1 MMRYR
6 LDYPMRALLAVLLL
20 LIAGRATAD
29 YSGPQMGINAAQLA
43 PGAAASNLG
52 FTPLAPANNLSDVG
66 SVSTARTTLGLGAL
80 ATVTPGSGVATALG
94 DNLGVAGSIVVNG
107 GLGGTPSSLNLTNA
121 TSLPA
126 SGINAFT
133 AANGA
138 TGSTTIPARF
148 SRTINIVD
156 DFGAVGD
163 GSTDDWTS
171 IQKAAGMNS
180 SGVCTYTQPTL
191 VVIPPLNAA
200 GSVASYRISQAI
212 RMCSNVTLWV
222 QSNAT
227 KILFTG
233 DASGTDYTGATG
245 TSTWPLNGAILG
257 GYLPAGAANPTYATA
272 TTVAPGTNSVTL
284 TTPTTNFIVGDMAA
298 IETNSTYS
306 VSEATEPTLQK
317 LVVLTAYNSST
328 GVMTFE
334 PPVDYSSSSVNVLRL
349 TNGANTGG
357 WPVISTST
365 VPVFATYNCGLVGG
379 SWIASH
385 SNPTAQPFMASG
397 VFTDCVIAPDYVSAA
412 YGVGYGNSIQN
423 SRLSARREDINSS
436 AMEPAYQS
444 NNNVFDFGVVNM
456 TGFAVGT
463 AVPGWDF
470 GLDEGARN
478 NTVHIGSVIHS
489 QQPEA
494 KVTFVVAGT
503 VTGGDV
509 ITGSVRTPAV
519 SAATV
524 NAGGSNYGNSIT
536 GTMTYNGTGC
546 SVDPVLAV
554 TTSSGGAIA
563 AVNSIVIPGSC
574 TTPIS
579 SSSTSWKPGGGLPTP
594 AATATFNLTMTLSYS
609 ATYTDVGGDTTTT
622 IATGVTAALNAASG
636 FTAAG
641 YTAVSSGPSVYV
653 YNNTSPSLPFY
664 WPSATVTNGGVTIT
678 TTPQYQSVLNIGNA
692 NNNKVTIDSITGN
705 VLTGYPVRIYD
716 NSLSGTQPLTS
727 YNTVSVAQSNVSWAY
742 GDAIIDNASAIGNV
756 ISDGSYSGQIFL
768 PQAFELGYNI
778 GSYNQFSNVKSH
790 APGGQPSCNQIDMSN
805 ALVNV
810 YAPFTESAGN
820 GFGYADMY
828 TCRHEN
834 VTSDKVV
841 NFLGTVAQFGPQTVT
856 SAGNYNP
863 GSQNTIG
870 LEYGDVYDVWVDG
883 SKTGTAGSVTGYVAF
898 GGCILNYTIPA
909 TSDQIMIHA
918 RFTADTNPAVNGS
931 LVATTDAAGTAT
943 AQSTTCS
950 VALNWSSS
958 AHFNLKVNAPTSPDT
973 FILRDVFAKPIPPFY
988 RLAQ

>member
-1 MMRYR
+1 MRSIFR
-6 LDYPMRALLAVLLL
+6 
-20 LIAGRATAD
+20 I
-29 YSGPQMGINAAQLA
+29 
-43 PGAAASNLG
+43 
-52 FTPLAPANNLSDVG
+52 FT
-66 SVSTARTTLGLGAL
+66 GLVAL
-80 ATVTPGSGVATALG
+80 AAMVYGAHAQVLNGNVSG
-94 DNLGVAGSIVVNG
+94 D
-107 GLGGTPSSLNLTNA
+107 
-121 TSLPA
+121 
-126 SGINAFT
+126 AFT

-138 TGSTTIPARF
+138 TGSATILARF
-148 SRTINIVD
+148 SHTINIVD

-163 GSTDDWTS
+163 GTTDDWAAV
-171 IQKAAGMNS
+171 QKAEGMNS

-212 RMCSNVTLWV
+212 RMCPNVTLWV

-272 TTVAPGTNSVTL
+272 STVAPGTNSVTL

-298 IETNSTYS
+298 IQTNSTYS
-306 VSEATEPTLQK
+306 VSGATEPTLQK
-317 LVVLTAYNSST
+317 MVVLTAYNSST

-334 PPVDYSSSSVNVLRL
+334 PPVDYTSSSVNVLRL
-349 TNGANTGG
+349 TNGANTSG

-365 VPVFATYNCGLVGG
+365 VPVFATHNCGIIGG
-379 SWIASH
+379 SWVASH

-412 YGVGYGNSIQN
+412 YGVGYGNAIQN
-423 SRLSARREDINSS
+423 SRLSARREDIYVT
-436 AMEPAYQS
+436 AMEPAYAS
-444 NNNVFDFGVVNM
+444 NDNVFDFGVVNM
-456 TGFAVGT
+456 AGFAVGAT
-463 AVPGWDF
+463 VPGWDF
-470 GLDEGARN
+470 ALDEGARN
-478 NTVHIGSVIHS
+478 NTVHVGAVIHA

-494 KVTFVVAGT
+494 KLTIGGLST
-503 VTGGDV
+503 VGGGDV
-509 ITGSVRTPAV
+509 ITASVRTPAV

-563 AVNSIVIPGSC
+563 TVNSIVSPGSC
-574 TTPIS
+574 TAAIS
-579 SSSTSWKPGGGLPTP
+579 SSSTSWTPGGGLPTP

-609 ATYTDVGGDTTTT
+609 ATYTDVNGDTTTT
-622 IATGVTAALNAASG
+622 IATGMAAALNAASG
-636 FTAAG
+636 FVVAG
-641 YTAVSSGPSVYV
+641 FTAVTNTNNVLV
-653 YNNTSPSLPFY
+653 YNSSPALPFY
-664 WPSATVTNGGVTIT
+664 MPGIPVASLTF
-678 TTPQYQSVLNIGNA
+678 TPQYQSVLNIGNA

-768 PQAFELGYNI
+768 PQAFEIGYNI
-778 GSYNQFSNVKSH
+778 GSYNQFRNVQSY
-790 APGGQPSCNQIDMSN
+790 APGGQPSCNQIDMTN

-810 YAPFTESAGN
+810 YSPFTELAGS
-820 GFGYADMY
+820 GFTYASRY

-973 FILRDVFAKPIPPFY
+973 FILRDVVAKPIPPFY